1 MFIEE
6 EAVIGL
12 ALRPKEKKK
21 RMLEALESYI
31 DEFCE
36 SNYFL
41 LLDPS
46 VKEHGLGIIV
56 AFLRECRDRGA
67 KSPKTVTLELFEQSL
82 FDGMAQLDLPLLVR
96 KGIPTLLS
104 AFFRYL
110 SESGKYPPASDWEAW
125 IQTLSSSY
133 MQKFRPDGTVKG
145 ETFRKKYTDVDR
157 NDPCPC
163 GSGKKFK
170 KCCMK
175 LLS

>member
-1 MFIEE
+1 M
-6 EAVIGL
+6 
-12 ALRPKEKKK
+12 RDT
-21 RMLEALESYI
+21 LEPYI

-46 VKEHGLGIIV
+46 VKEHGLGIIL
-56 AFLRECRDRGA
+56 AFLRDAR
-67 KSPKTVTLELFEQSL
+67 SPETVTIEVFEQSL
-82 FDGMAQLDLPLLVR
+82 YEGMSRLDLPLTVR
-96 KGIPTLLS
+96 KGIPALLS

-110 SESGKYPPASDWEAW
+110 SESGKYPPASAW
-125 IQTLSSSY
+125 DGWVRSLCPGY
-133 MQKFRPDGTVKG
+133 LRKFRPDGSVKG
-145 ETFRKKYTDVDR
+145 ETFRKKYSDVDR

-175 LLS
+175 LIG

>member
-1 MFIEE
+1 M
-6 EAVIGL
+6 
-12 ALRPKEKKK
+12 RDT
-21 RMLEALESYI
+21 LEPYI

-46 VKEHGLGIIV
+46 VKEHGLGIIL
-56 AFLRECRDRGA
+56 AFLRDAR
-67 KSPKTVTLELFEQSL
+67 SPETVTIEVFEQSL
-82 FDGMAQLDLPLLVR
+82 YEGMSRLDLPLTVR
-96 KGIPTLLS
+96 KGIPALLS

-110 SESGKYPPASDWEAW
+110 SESGKYPPASAW
-125 IQTLSSSY
+125 DGWVRSLSLGY
-133 MQKFRPDGTVKG
+133 LRKFRPDGSVKG
-145 ETFRKKYTDVDR
+145 ETFRKKYSDVDR

-175 LLS
+175 LIG

>member
-1 MFIEE
+1 
-6 EAVIGL
+6 
-12 ALRPKEKKK
+12 
-21 RMLEALESYI
+21 MLNVLESYI

-36 SNYFL
+36 SGYFL

-67 KSPKTVTLELFEQSL
+67 VSPGAVTIEIFEQSL
-82 FDGMAQLDLPLLVR
+82 FDGMARLELPLLVR

-104 AFFRYL
+104 AFFTYV
-110 SESGKYPPASDWEAW
+110 SESGKYPPALPWSGW
-125 IQTLSSSY
+125 IESLSSGY
-133 MQKFRPDGTVKG
+133 MQKFRQDGSVKG
-145 ETFRKKYTDVDR
+145 DTFEKKYSDVNR

-175 LLS
+175 LLCT